1 MANFFNFYPVDGSAT
16 ITEIPAAEVTAAVPG
31 NVAADD
37 FGCFE
42 TQGGLYVP
50 TLSAKE
56 AQEVQNR
63 INGYKLANKNFAACM
78 EICGVDVFGDKI

>member
-16 ITEIPAAEVTAAVPG
+16 IADVPAADVTATVPG

-42 TQGGLYVP
+42 TPQGLYVP
-50 TLSAKE
+50 TLSE
-56 AQEVQNR
+56 SETQDRV
-63 INGYKLANKNFAACM
+63 NGYKLANKNFADCLQ
-78 EICGVDVFGDKI
+78 ILGFDIFGDKI

>member
-16 ITEIPAAEVTAAVPG
+16 IANIPAAEVAASVPI

-42 TQGGLYVP
+42 AEKGLYVP
-50 TLSAKE
+50 TLSAE
-56 AQEVQNR
+56 ELAGR
-63 INGYKLANKNFAACM
+63 INGYKLANANFAACM
-78 EICGVDVFGDKI
+78 KMCDVDIFGDKI